1 MIYLLDTNH
10 FSRLVVGN
18 IPLREKIAEVGET
31 NVAISIIT
39 QGEMIYM
46 AYNSQRKQQNLAHI
60 QSYLQDIRIY
70 PLSSSIAEYYGK
82 FKADLINYFGPKER
96 EKRRRTKMQ
105 TLGISDNDLWI
116 ACTAIE
122 HNLKIVSQD
131 SDFFRM
137 KEVMNISLESWL

>member
-131 SDFFRM
+131 SDFSRM